1 MDKPRG
7 EGWSWEKLGD
17 SIGARLAATV
27 VIAIAVWWA
36 YASWDQSTVEVS
48 SESRDAPLQVVTSF
62 EGVRLGQQLAAVAST
77 QSPFDKQAAREGAV
91 KKYAD
96 EETYRQRNGQL
107 RLSVRDGVVRSI
119 AYVCKEGRDPAALNN
134 VACHDFEDRIR
145 KVFGDRL
152 RVLCAK
158 VTPDDPNKAMAPYVR
173 AYDAVEYGTRY
184 IVIKDVV
191 NGFIV
196 TDSKE
201 LESLVGFNWE
211 KCGLR

>member
-1 MDKPRG
+1 MDKPRI
-7 EGWSWEKLGD
+7 EGWSWQKLGD
-17 SIGARLAATV
+17 SIGAKFAATV
-27 VIAIAVWWA
+27 VIANAVWWT
-36 YASWDQSTVEVS
+36 YASWDQPTVEVS
-48 SESRDAPLQVVTSF
+48 SESRDAPLQVVTSL
-62 EGVRLGQQLAAVAST
+62 EGVRLGEKLAAVAST
-77 QSPFDKQAAREGAV
+77 HGPFDKEPARPDSV

-96 EETYRQRNGQL
+96 EEDHRQRNGQL
-107 RLSVRDGVVRSI
+107 RLWVRDGVVRSI
-119 AYVCKEGRDPAALNN
+119 AYQCKEGRDPAALNN
-134 VACHDFEDRIR
+134 VACHDFEDQIR

-158 VTPDDPNKAMAPYVR
+158 VKPDDPNKAMAPYVR

-184 IVIKDVV
+184 IVIKDAV

-201 LESLVGFNWE
+201 LDSLVGFNWE